1 MNILIATDSNIEK
14 SGVCMFILQWVRE
27 IKRNYPDFEVVV
39 YFRKT
44 TIDKDIEEEYKSIGV
59 NIIKGE
65 LPQNGTSVSLK
76 NRAKVKKDISSI
88 LKEKKFDVIHV
99 NSSAAGFTSIVLF
112 AGKKFNVPIRI
123 SHSHGRNLGNGM
135 KNIYLWFVKKYNVCL
150 ATSYA
155 GCSKDA
161 GEYLFGKKIV
171 RSAKWNFIPNT
182 VDTKKF
188 AFNSLVRKEYREKL
202 HLSEEEVL
210 IGATGALTERKNHIF
225 LLDLVSKLKK
235 QNKKIKLL
243 ILGEGDRRSCLE
255 DYISA
260 NNLGDDVFL
269 PGSSNEIP
277 QWLSAMDVYA
287 MPSLTEGLPIGA
299 VEAQANGLYCILSDK
314 IPNDVDLSDDII
326 HLPIDGEFDLWINEI
341 KKYKIKNETE
351 RLKGCDIINK
361 KGFGLSDTKK
371 YIKLLY
377 NI

>member
-1 MNILIATDSNIEK
+1 
-14 SGVCMFILQWVRE
+14 
-27 IKRNYPDFEVVV
+27 
-39 YFRKT
+39 
-44 TIDKDIEEEYKSIGV
+44 
-59 NIIKGE
+59 
-65 LPQNGTSVSLK
+65 
-76 NRAKVKKDISSI
+76 
-88 LKEKKFDVIHV
+88 
-99 NSSAAGFTSIVLF
+99 
-112 AGKKFNVPIRI
+112 
-123 SHSHGRNLGNGM
+123 M